1 MKNKAMPC
9 FGKHELGL
17 DSVTL
22 CVAACVNFVVRGS
35 RFGQFHVFLREYS
48 QVRLNPWKRK

>member
-35 RFGQFHVFLREYS
+35 RFGRFHVFLREYS